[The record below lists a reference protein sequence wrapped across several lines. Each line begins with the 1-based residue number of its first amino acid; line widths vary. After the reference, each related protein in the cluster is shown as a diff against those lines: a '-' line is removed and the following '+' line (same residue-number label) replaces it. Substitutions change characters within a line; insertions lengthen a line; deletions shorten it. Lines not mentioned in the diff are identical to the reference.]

1 MGVFLTALILPLA
14 RKAMDCRHFFCFVF
28 KAGIGDYVSAPMFA
42 SALSRVPGLGGN
54 LLGLLDNVGN
64 VAPPDAL
71 A

>member
-1 MGVFLTALILPLA
+1 LFL
-14 RKAMDCRHFFCFVF
+14 